1 MANEA
6 QKKAFIAEVAPLA
19 QKAYLTLGKILPS
32 VCIGMACV
40 ESGFGYG
47 SGTRLMYRHNACWG
61 QKVGTG
67 KTAKKYWSGKF
78 FTSKTSEEYTVGV
91 HTIITSAFRAY
102 DTLEQGCFNYYELLN
117 TSLYKKVKSGV
128 NYIVQMQQIK
138 ECGYM
143 TSSKEVN
150 SVIQVIQKYNL
161 TQYDK
166 VVGNPASPVNASE
179 YYYKPNEIY
188 TTQQDLYVRDNP
200 NGNKIKF
207 EALTDNAKEHAKKD
221 LFGYAILERETRVT
235 CKGIRTSGSCTWMKI
250 PSGYICAQ
258 NSKHIYIL

>member
-6 QKKAFIAEVAPLA
+6 QKRAFIAELAPLA
-19 QKAYLTLGKILPS
+19 QKAYLTLGKVLPS

-61 QKVGTG
+61 QKVGSG
-67 KTAKKYWSGKF
+67 KTATKYWSGKY
-78 FTSKTSEEYTVGV
+78 FTSKTMEEYTIGV
-91 HTIITSAFRAY
+91 HTTITSAFRAY
-102 DTLEQGCFNYYELLN
+102 DSLEQGCFNYYELLN

-143 TSSKEVN
+143 TSSTEVN
-150 SVIQVIQKYNL
+150 SVINVIQKYNL
-161 TQYDK
+161 TQYDN
-166 VVGNPASPVNASE
+166 VAGNPASPVNASE
-179 YYYKPNEIY
+179 NYYKMETIY

-207 EALTDNAKEHAKKD
+207 EKLTDNAKLHAKKD
-221 LFGYAILERETRVT
+221 LFGYAILKKGTRVT
-235 CKGIRTSGSCTWMKI
+235 CKGISANNSCVWMKI
-250 PSGYICAQ
+250 PSGWICAQ